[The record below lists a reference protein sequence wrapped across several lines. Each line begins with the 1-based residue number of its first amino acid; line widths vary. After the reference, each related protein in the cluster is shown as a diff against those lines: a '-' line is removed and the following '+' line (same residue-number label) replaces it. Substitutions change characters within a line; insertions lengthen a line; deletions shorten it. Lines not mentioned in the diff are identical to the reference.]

1 MFNHHSTEQN
11 VGWDRDVEKSV
22 VVYKTLRHILEG
34 EELCKQTTQ
43 LAISPTNR
51 GIGISYGGRLWF
63 QDTDARQDISE
74 SEDGSDI
81 LNSIQ
86 ID

>member
-11 VGWDRDVEKSV
+11 VGWERDVEKLMI
-22 VVYKTLRHILEG
+22 VYKTLRDIMEG
-34 EELCKQTTQ
+34 EELCEQINQFVT
-43 LAISPTNR
+43 SPFNFGT
-51 GIGISYGGRLWF
+51 GISYGGRLWF
-63 QDTDARQDISE
+63 QDTDARQDTAE
-74 SEDGSDI
+74 SENGSDI